1 MDNTVIKLREHFAD
15 MVVYK
20 DLSQSNFFKALS
32 IPSFLRDWIVKRFQ
46 NDEGYFDEEAK
57 KAATEFISAHLPKPK
72 EFKKIV
78 NRIVNDFQ
86 QVKLLTR
93 ITTNISIHTGEI
105 TFNLPDYALLDK
117 ETKITQHMWDDYKD
131 DLLGVEDIW
140 GIVELGY
147 LPGDETQ
154 KGEAKKGKITLKSFK
169 KFQPYTIDLNEF
181 KNARRHF
188 TTEEWINVLLGAID
202 YNPEGYDEKI
212 HKTTMLSRLLPF
224 VEKRVNL
231 IELAPKGTG
240 KSYVFGN
247 IGKYGSIVG
256 GGTISRARVFY
267 NKSKEEPGIIFYND
281 FVAFDEIQTLT
292 LHDAKDLASAFKTY
306 MEFGEYQGDAFQ
318 GSSDCGI
325 VFLGNILKDRMNE
338 YDPTMLHELP
348 SLFKESAFLDRLH
361 GFIKGWDIPRMNDSL
376 AMKGF
381 GLNSEYFTS
390 ILNMLRDD
398 ASYRLIVEGVLDI
411 PKKADRRDSEAIIR
425 IATAFTKLLMP
436 HIREVSD
443 IDLEEFNTYCLG
455 PAIEMRAIIKYH
467 MGLIDPKEYGGKDVP
482 DIKVKQ

>member
-1 MDNTVIKLREHFAD
+1 MDSTTAKLREHFAD
-15 MVVYK
+15 MVVHK

-46 NDEGYFDEEAK
+46 NEDGIFDADSK
-57 KAATEFISAHLPKPK
+57 KAAMEFISTHLPRPK

-117 ETKITQHMWDDYKD
+117 ETKITQHMWDEYKE
-131 DLLGVEDIW
+131 DLLGVEDFW

-147 LPGDETQ
+147 LPGDDTL

-169 KFQPYTIDLNEF
+169 KFQPYSIDLNAYKDARIHF
-181 KNARRHF
+181 KI
-188 TTEEWINVLLGAID
+188 EEWIDVLLGAID
-202 YNPEGYDEKI
+202 YNPAGYEEKI
-212 HKTTMLSRLLPF
+212 HKTTMLARLLPF
-224 VEKRVNL
+224 VEKRINL

-256 GGTISRARVFY
+256 GGTISRARIFY

-281 FVAFDEIQTLT
+281 FLAFDEIQTLT

-338 YDPTMLHELP
+338 FDAAMLTELP
-348 SLFKESAFLDRLH
+348 ALFKESAFLDRLH
-361 GFIKGWDIPRMNDSL
+361 GFIKGWNIPRMNDSL

-398 ASYRLIVEGVLDI
+398 ASYRLIVESILDI
-411 PKKADRRDSEAIIR
+411 PKKADRRDAEAIIR
-425 IATAFTKLLMP
+425 IATGFTKLFMP
-436 HIREVSD
+436 HVRSAAEVN
-443 IDLEEFNTYCLG
+443 LEEFNEYCLK
-455 PAIEMRAIIKYH
+455 PAKEMRAIVKYH
-467 MGLIDPKEYGGKDVP
+467 MGLIDPKEYGGKDIP
-482 DIKVKQ
+482 DIRVKE